1 MRKYFIGICNFHIDS
16 SLQNINCYKSTQNPT
31 NNIKHLSSKPDQ
43 VVPARYKVTSKTNY
57 DNPTQGFPSEYFPEV
72 EYPESI
78 ADSSKPFYMNTSP
91 FSDDVKS
98 SFNSLIAQSNKP
110 KPDKSQEKL
119 SPLTHKVKVTDDAK
133 GNEINT
139 NNTRTNET
147 VQDVAILDLE
157 NDTVEL
163 GVLYSDNT
171 TDNLSKTNQ
180 SNVDCEEWGLVAELL
195 KDIDDFMMNITII
208 EQEIQDGNNTT
219 FESEADESALIS
231 PNNETIVEFDGNS
244 FNSEGHDQ
252 IRTPLFEGL
261 IANDTASNMTS
272 LFNENITDTS
282 TATAES
288 MQSDFCNIGTNA
300 NETNTSCTSS

>member
-1 MRKYFIGICNFHIDS
+1 MSVNYKKNITMFITYFLLFIT
-16 SLQNINCYKSTQNPT
+16 LQNINCYKSTQNPT

-147 VQDVAILDLE
+147 SNWGFSILIIQRI
-157 NDTVEL
+157 TCH
-163 GVLYSDNT
+163 G
-171 TDNLSKTNQ
+171 SKTNQ

-195 KDIDDFMMNITII
+195 KDIDEFMTNITII

-261 IANDTASNMTS
+261 NANDTAANMTS

-282 TATAES
+282 TAIAEN